1 MAAAAAAAADA
12 AAVAAPYHH
21 HRRHRLL
28 RTAAVVQLP
37 VPVPAGHLYNKRG
50 PIGQVPGGIG
60 NNNINSHI
68 GVGGT
73 SGNILHGGV
82 KGQRQPFLQRLP
94 SRIHDLTRAIEMA
107 VSGAANTATHQ
118 QQQQQQRQHAQAKQT
133 SLKNK
138 PNNNRQAGSKK
149 LQQSEKV

>member
-21 HRRHRLL
+21 HRRRLL

-50 PIGQVPGGIG
+50 PGQVPGGIA

-73 SGNILHGGV
+73 GGGILHGV

-107 VSGAANTATHQ
+107 VSGAANTATQQQ

-133 SLKNK
+133 SLKSK

-149 LQQSEKV
+149 LQQIEKV

>member
-21 HRRHRLL
+21 RRHRLL

-37 VPVPAGHLYNKRG
+37 MPIPAGHLYNKRG
-50 PIGQVPGGIG
+50 PGQIPGVIAS

-68 GVGGT
+68 GGSGIFHGGT
-73 SGNILHGGV
+73 

-107 VSGAANTATHQ
+107 VSGAANPATQ

-133 SLKNK
+133 SLKSK

-149 LQQSEKV
+149 LQQSEKA

>member
-1 MAAAAAAAADA
+1 M
-12 AAVAAPYHH
+12 
-21 HRRHRLL
+21 
-28 RTAAVVQLP
+28 VQLP

-50 PIGQVPGGIG
+50 PGQVPGGIA

-73 SGNILHGGV
+73 GGGILHGV

-107 VSGAANTATHQ
+107 VSGAANTATQQ

-133 SLKNK
+133 SLKSK

>member
-12 AAVAAPYHH
+12 AAAAAPYH

-50 PIGQVPGGIG
+50 PGQVPGGIG

-68 GVGGT
+68 GIGGA
-73 SGNILHGGV
+73 GGGILHGGI

-107 VSGAANTATHQ
+107 VSGAANTATQQ

-138 PNNNRQAGSKK
+138 PNNKSQAGSKK

>member
-1 MAAAAAAAADA
+1 M
-12 AAVAAPYHH
+12 
-21 HRRHRLL
+21 
-28 RTAAVVQLP
+28 VQLPVP

-50 PIGQVPGGIG
+50 PGQVPGGIG
-60 NNNINSHI
+60 NSNINSHI
-68 GVGGT
+68 GIGSTGG
-73 SGNILHGGV
+73 GILHGGI

-94 SRIHDLTRAIEMA
+94 SRLHDLTRAIEMA
-107 VSGAANTATHQ
+107 VSGAANTATQ

-133 SLKNK
+133 SLKSK

>member
-1 MAAAAAAAADA
+1 VAAAAAAAADA
-12 AAVAAPYHH
+12 AAVAAPYH
-21 HRRHRLL
+21 RRHRLL

-37 VPVPAGHLYNKRG
+37 VPMPAGHLYNKRG
-50 PIGQVPGGIG
+50 PGQMPGSIG

-73 SGNILHGGV
+73 AGGILHGGV

-107 VSGAANTATHQ
+107 VSGAANTAT

>member
-1 MAAAAAAAADA
+1 M
-12 AAVAAPYHH
+12 
-21 HRRHRLL
+21 
-28 RTAAVVQLP
+28 VQLP
-37 VPVPAGHLYNKRG
+37 VPMPAGHLYNKRG
-50 PIGQVPGGIG
+50 PGQVPGGGIG
-60 NNNINSHI
+60 NNNINSYI
-68 GVGGT
+68 AVGGT
-73 SGNILHGGV
+73 GGGILHGGV

-107 VSGAANTATHQ
+107 VSGAANTATQQ

-133 SLKNK
+133 SLKSK

>member
-1 MAAAAAAAADA
+1 M
-12 AAVAAPYHH
+12 
-21 HRRHRLL
+21 
-28 RTAAVVQLP
+28 
-37 VPVPAGHLYNKRG
+37 PAGHLYNKRG
-50 PIGQVPGGIG
+50 PGQMPGSIG

-73 SGNILHGGV
+73 AGGILHGGV

-107 VSGAANTATHQ
+107 VSGAANTAT

>member
-1 MAAAAAAAADA
+1 MAAAAAAAAAADA
-12 AAVAAPYHH
+12 AAVAAPYH

-50 PIGQVPGGIG
+50 AGQAPGGGIVSGG
-60 NNNINSHI
+60 NNNINSH
-68 GVGGT
+68 VGG
-73 SGNILHGGV
+73 GGIFHGGV

-107 VSGAANTATHQ
+107 VSGAANPATH
-118 QQQQQQRQHAQAKQT
+118 QQQQQRQHAQAKQT
-133 SLKNK
+133 SLKSK
-138 PNNNRQAGSKK
+138 PNNNRQTGNKK
-149 LQQSEKV
+149 LQQSEKA

>member
-21 HRRHRLL
+21 RRHRLL

-37 VPVPAGHLYNKRG
+37 MPMPAGHLYNKRG
-50 PIGQVPGGIG
+50 PGQIPGVIGG

-68 GVGGT
+68 GGG
-73 SGNILHGGV
+73 GIFHGGS

-107 VSGAANTATHQ
+107 VSGAANPAT

-133 SLKNK
+133 SLKSK

-149 LQQSEKV
+149 LQQSEKA